1 MDFLTQAFLITS
13 RLIVILVVLG
23 IAILAFFFIK
33 PLLKRFLEKTTLPK
47 S

>member
-13 RLIVILVVLG
+13 RLILSVVVLG
-23 IAILAFFFIK
+23 MVILAFFFIK
-33 PLLKRFLEKTTLPK
+33 PLLKRFLEKTALPK